1 MVYLCIISEF
11 FDECL
16 HIARL
21 YMSEYSDAHLYS
33 LGYIFLE
40 KISLTLTSEGKGSE
54 VVRGTWFVVHGS
66 WFVVRG
72 SWYMVLGTWFVV
84 YPRCTKYS
92 VLSTMYQVLTS
103 NF

>member
-1 MVYLCIISEF
+1 MVYLCTISEF

-16 HIARL
+16 HITRL
-21 YMSEYSDAHLYS
+21 YMSEYSDTRLYS
-33 LGYIFLE
+33 LDYIFLQ
-40 KISLTLTSEGKGSE
+40 KLFLTLASEGEGSE
-54 VVRGTWFVVHGS
+54 VVRGTWFVVL
-66 WFVVRG
+66 G
-72 SWYMVLGTWFVV
+72 SWYMVRGTWFVV